1 MPRHNNLVVVLALT
15 ATACT
20 GLQPVELEPE
30 YARTPSAAPHWD
42 TLQQTTPERWL
53 HLLNDGPAALD
64 WRLRAIDSA
73 TDSIDLQTFLWHFDT
88 TGSLVLDH
96 LVRAADRGVR
106 VRILVDD
113 TFLLGEDNLLEAL
126 HELPSPDV
134 DEWRRENIRLQARRE
149 LRRAGPSRWR
159 RGYDRIV
166 EPISVALVS
175 GGWLLWAA
183 QRVLLLQGG

>member
-88 TGSLVLDH
+88 TGSLVLD
-96 LVRAADRGVR
+96 RSPSQ
-106 VRILVDD
+106 RIC
-113 TFLLGEDNLLEAL
+113 
-126 HELPSPDV
+126 P
-134 DEWRRENIRLQARRE
+134 
-149 LRRAGPSRWR
+149 
-159 RGYDRIV
+159 
-166 EPISVALVS
+166 
-175 GGWLLWAA
+175 AA
-183 QRVLLLQGG
+183 QPRPTVRKMASSL